1 MSVKLFENL
10 MKILK
15 EQYDILG
22 EILAVLHEQNE
33 ALRKTDINMINSTLQ
48 RLTALSKEM
57 QGLDARR
64 EDIQLEIAKACKSD
78 KKDVTVSEL
87 ITNSVPDEIIKKEL
101 QEIKLKFDERFK
113 EVKEINETNAV
124 LIKQALSVVNT
135 VLNII
140 KSGTSLTY
148 EPKSNKE
155 QSGFSVLNKTV

>member
-57 QGLDARR
+57 QYLDARR

>member
-1 MSVKLFENL
+1 M
-10 MKILK
+10 
-15 EQYDILG
+15 
-22 EILAVLHEQNE
+22 HEQNE

-57 QGLDARR
+57 QYLDARR

-140 KSGTSLTY
+140 KSGTLLTY
-148 EPKSNKE
+148 EPKSSKE